1 MALQGCPVLG
11 FDTETTGVSTD
22 QDRIVT
28 TALVAR
34 AADGTVTERT
44 WLIDP
49 GVEIPPPAQAV
60 HGITTE
66 YARQHGAAPEVALE
80 EIAAALAAG
89 LAAGVPVLAF
99 NASYDLRIIEADLA
113 RRGLPTLAQR
123 LGRPVAPVID
133 PLVIDRGVDRY
144 RKGKRKLADLMSVYR
159 VAPSDHLHDA
169 LEDVRQ
175 AIAVFDAIAG
185 AYPELNAMDLAK
197 LHAWQAAK
205 HREWATNFNS
215 WLAKQGRVAD
225 VDPEWP

>member
-1 MALQGCPVLG
+1 LG
-11 FDTETTGVSTD
+11 FDTETTGVRVEA
-22 QDRIVT
+22 DRIVT

-34 AADGTVTERT
+34 AADGSVTERT

-66 YARQHGAAPEVALE
+66 YAREHGAAPEVALE
-80 EIAAALAAG
+80 EIATALVAG

-113 RRGLPTLAQR
+113 RHGLATLADR

-144 RKGKRKLADLMSVYR
+144 RRGKRKLADLMSVYR

-175 AIAVFDAIAG
+175 AIAVFDAMAG
-185 AYPELNAMDLAK
+185 AYPELDAMDLAG

-205 HREWATNFNS
+205 HKEWAINFNDY
-215 WLAKQGRVAD
+215 LARQGKVGD
-225 VDPEWP
+225 VDPTWP